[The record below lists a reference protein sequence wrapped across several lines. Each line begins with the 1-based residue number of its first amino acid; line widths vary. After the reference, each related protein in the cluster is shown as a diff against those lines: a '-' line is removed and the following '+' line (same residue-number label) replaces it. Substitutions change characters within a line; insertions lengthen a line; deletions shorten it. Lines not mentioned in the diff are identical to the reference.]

1 MNLLHNVRAALGV
14 TLATLV
20 VAAGTTEAS
29 PVAAE
34 RLTFDVYL
42 DDEAIGYHRYEI
54 REDRDGTIMQ
64 TEADFEVRLLF
75 FTAYE
80 YEHRNSEVW
89 RDGCLWNIEA
99 RTNSNGDR
107 SDVAGA
113 WRDGTFVLETRSDPL
128 RFDDCVRTF
137 AYLDR
142 KLLDAERLLN
152 SQTGE
157 YVEVDLAPLPGD
169 VLAIGDR
176 TLRVERYRLT
186 GDGIDIEV
194 AYAADTGEW
203 VALDTQVQGGRTLR
217 YRRAPS
223 ELRTGDAL
231 RLSDAAA
238 EVTR

>member
-1 MNLLHNVRAALGV
+1 MTLLRKFRATLGTLIAALAV
-14 TLATLV
+14 TGGAGASTLD
-20 VAAGTTEAS
+20 G
-29 PVAAE
+29 E

-42 DDEAIGYHRYEI
+42 DDQEIGYHRYELL
-54 REDRDGTIMQ
+54 DSGDGTVVRI
-64 TEADFEVRLLF
+64 EADFEVRLLF
-75 FTAYE
+75 FTAFE
-80 YEHRNSEVW
+80 YEHRNSELW
-89 RDGCLWNIEA
+89 RDGCLRNIEA

-137 AYLDR
+137 AYWDR